1 MNWLKKIFS
10 GSGSGAEES
19 LRLEDVDAWLD
30 DKEAAV
36 GWEESLSGLY
46 RRLEEQAEELSG
58 DLSLLA
64 SAEPDPST
72 PPRLLRAGLAA
83 RGEVVKQ
90 MGSLQEKIDPPRKR
104 DLESASE
111 HHWALVKGLERTA
124 TTFGRAQRY
133 VAALFPKSLEAIN
146 SDLGQISRTL
156 VDLEEVIGRR
166 RRLSEEIWYS
176 KELAEELQKGFA
188 AMESLKEKLAG
199 EEEHLAR
206 TSARLREYE
215 QREKSLAASDTGRRA
230 EELKAIL
237 EEKRREKTKTEE
249 ELRSL
254 ISPLT
259 KALGRITKQSS
270 SERIRLEHGEV
281 FLNLLNSPAQVSSA
295 EIDGS
300 LRELRSHLAALGLK
314 DRKKEKVVDHID
326 QLISKRSLELARSRH
341 FALTEE
347 IESLEGQY
355 RESSKEAL
363 HLRESISQDKR
374 TLRSL
379 EGAAEQ
385 SRRELLQLE
394 ERMRSKQSELKERLT
409 RIAGREMHLDLS
421 KRSG

>member
-10 GSGSGAEES
+10 GSGSGAEEG

-90 MGSLQEKIDPPRKR
+90 MGSLQEKIDPPRRR

-188 AMESLKEKLAG
+188 AMESLREKLAG

-270 SERIRLEHGEV
+270 SERIRLEHGEA
-281 FLNLLNSPAQVSSA
+281 FLNLMNSPAQVSSA
-295 EIDGS
+295 EIAGS

-314 DRKKEKVVDHID
+314 DRKKEKVLDHID

-341 FALTEE
+341 FALAEE
-347 IESLEGQY
+347 IESLEGQH

-374 TLRSL
+374 ALRSL

>member
-394 ERMRSKQSELKERLT
+394 ERMISKQSELKERLT